1 MKNKIVWFDF
11 GGVLSP
17 PIDELFDIYFEKTG
31 IPSPVLKDAMHKVA
45 SHMGLETL
53 SPIEN
58 ALITEADWGKAL
70 REIIHQHYPDVNTSK
85 ARLEQFGEQWF
96 SQVEP
101 NLEMVNEFR
110 RLKENGVTVGILTNN
125 VIEWEP
131 YWKNMLGLDGIADYI
146 VDSCKERRRKP
157 EPEFFYIAEQ
167 YSGYS
172 PEQSILI
179 DDLLVNCES
188 AAKRGWSTVH
198 FKNCQQALSDL
209 QTLINI

>member
-17 PIDELFDIYFEKTG
+17 PIEDLFEIYFEKTC
-31 IPSPVLKDAMHKVA
+31 IPSTVLKDAMYKVA

-58 ALITEADWGKAL
+58 ALVTEEKWGRAI
-70 REIIHQHYPDVNTSK
+70 REVIHQDYPKVDTSK

-96 SQVEP
+96 SQIEP
-101 NLEMVNEFR
+101 NWEMINELR
-110 RLKENGVTVGILTNN
+110 RLKDSGITVGILTNN

-131 YWKNMLGLDGIADYI
+131 YWKKMLRLDNVVDYI

-167 YSGYS
+167 HSGYS
-172 PEQSILI
+172 PEECILI

-188 AAKRGWSTVH
+188 AEKRGWSTVH
-198 FKNCQQALSDL
+198 FKNSQQALSDL
-209 QTLINI
+209 HSIINI